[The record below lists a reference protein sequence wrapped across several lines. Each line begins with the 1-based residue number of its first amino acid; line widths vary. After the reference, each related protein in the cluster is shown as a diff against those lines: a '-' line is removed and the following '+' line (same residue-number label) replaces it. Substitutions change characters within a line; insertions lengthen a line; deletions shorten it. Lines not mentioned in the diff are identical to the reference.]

1 MPSSKGIGSERISQ
15 ALAIPNA
22 KANPSTATIFTQH
35 RLFEYLRFFSEAE
48 LKLLIE
54 TTVNPKDFQALA
66 ATSTETTEITIVEA
80 YKQVG
85 ILDHTLGVLQS
96 FQMLADSSQD
106 STELRQRLRSR
117 GNKDIVGERGLTDSA
132 AEILQL
138 NTLLNNLKVD
148 SRFYKII
155 LTSLWLHDI
164 GKLIAQPDHPE
175 LSGTIIHSSKE
186 IRTMLNSMFT
196 GSEIEQIESL
206 VRCHSNLPDAVFCNI
221 FLAYFSILRNAGTKQ
236 EQAKLLKALLL
247 IGVADVDSYNRLT
260 PRKIRNLNTHAAN
273 LLGLIQ
279 SERKITS
286 PADLKNEQFNDLTWG
301 RLMFEAF
308 TVLEEIPSE
317 KEELEIAYQELE
329 RLLPTEADQT
339 RFFTTLGRLH
349 LVGLIFNL
357 KREFA
362 DPKLRV
368 RLVVWTASMM
378 DKYKASV
385 DWIEFCYSR
394 FNKPVKE
401 LEVQKLT
408 ELLSTKSTDEIES
421 HLRIEINLERR
432 ALYLYIP
439 MR

>member
-206 VRCHSNLPDAVFCNI
+206 VRCHSNLPDAIFYKERNI
-221 FLAYFSILRNAGTKQ
+221 FLAYFSILKSAGTKQ
-236 EQAKLLKALLL
+236 EQTKLLKALLL
-247 IGVADVDSYNRLT
+247 IGVA
-260 PRKIRNLNTHAAN
+260 
-273 LLGLIQ
+273 
-279 SERKITS
+279 
-286 PADLKNEQFNDLTWG
+286 
-301 RLMFEAF
+301 
-308 TVLEEIPSE
+308 
-317 KEELEIAYQELE
+317 
-329 RLLPTEADQT
+329 
-339 RFFTTLGRLH
+339 
-349 LVGLIFNL
+349 
-357 KREFA
+357 
-362 DPKLRV
+362 
-368 RLVVWTASMM
+368 
-378 DKYKASV
+378 
-385 DWIEFCYSR
+385 
-394 FNKPVKE
+394 
-401 LEVQKLT
+401 
-408 ELLSTKSTDEIES
+408 DEIES